1 MESMEPPS
9 SWRAIALVT
18 ALVSSSSALAGEPPP
33 DTVKRWEEYLRQTEK
48 RIAAERASDEG
59 FVVMD
64 FLTPAER
71 SAIRETLQSGG
82 VHVQKLETRDVEGRV
97 IEVPGGMI
105 HHWYGAIFVPGVNL
119 EELLEWVQNYAD
131 QHRYFSEVV
140 ESRLLSREQ
149 DTFTIFLKLRRT
161 KVLTVHYN
169 TEHRVTY
176 QSHGAGKVSSTSE
189 ATHIAELEDPGTDRE
204 RERSSEQSR
213 DFLWRLN
220 SYWRFQQE
228 DRGVVVE
235 CETISLSRA
244 IPTGM
249 AWLVQTFVES
259 VPKESLTA
267 ALLPL
272 RRELGNQ

>member
-1 MESMEPPS
+1 MGPPS
-9 SWRAIALVT
+9 SWRAIALVV
-18 ALVSSSSALAGEPPP
+18 ALVSSTGALAGEPP
-33 DTVKRWEEYLRQTEK
+33 TEAVKGWEEYLIQTEN

-59 FVVMD
+59 FLVMD

-71 SAIRETLQSGG
+71 SAIRETLQSGR
-82 VHVQKLETRDVEGRV
+82 VYVQKLETRDVEGRV
-97 IEVPGGMI
+97 IDAPGGMI

-119 EELLEWVQNYAD
+119 EELLEWVQNYDD

-161 KVLTVHYN
+161 KVLTVHYD

-176 QSHGAGKVSSTSE
+176 QTHGEGKVSSTSE

-204 RERSSEQSR
+204 REKPSEQSR

-220 SYWRFQQE
+220 SYWRFQEE
-228 DRGVVVE
+228 DGGVIVE

-249 AWLVQTFVES
+249 AWLVRSFVES
-259 VPKESLTA
+259 VPRESLTA